1 MEKSELIAAKPTHKA
16 AAAHAHAAPAPAQ
29 KPVTAKSHRYTEAVG
44 RRKTAIARVRIMPG
58 TGKMTVNGK
67 SPKDYFKTDLRAL
80 IAIEALAKAESAE
93 NYAVVAHVEGGGIA
107 GQADAV
113 RHAISRAITKAEPNT
128 RAVLKSAKFLM
139 RDPRAKERK
148 KPGLVKA
155 RKRKQWSK
163 R

>member
-1 MEKSELIAAKPTHKA
+1 MATNFTH
-16 AAAHAHAAPAPAQ
+16 
-29 KPVTAKSHRYTEAVG
+29 AVG
-44 RRKTAIARVRIMPG
+44 RRKTARVTVRMQQAD
-58 TGKMTVNGK
+58 KNSLMVNGK
-67 SPKDYFKTDLRAL
+67 SPKDYFKTEERARTAL
-80 IAIEALAKAESAE
+80 EAFAMSESAH
-93 NYAVVAHVEGGGIA
+93 NYAVTAHAEGGGIS

-113 RHAISRAITKAEPNT
+113 RHAVARAIIKAEPNT
-128 RAVLKSAKFLM
+128 RKVLKAAGHLT